1 MTRKISSVLIA
12 NRGEIALRVIRACRE
27 MGIKSIAVYSDED
40 TRSVHV
46 KKADAAY
53 HIGASQA
60 VKSYLDMNKI
70 MEVALSVG
78 ADAIH
83 PGYGF
88 LSENSE
94 FAEKCEKNNI
104 IFIGPGS
111 LCMELTGDKMKCKE
125 IMKETDVPTV
135 PGSLG
140 IIEEVDKAIEI
151 ARDAGYPVLLKSAYG
166 GGGRGIR
173 FANND
178 EQLRGEFEIA
188 SAESRAAFGK
198 SGLYVEKFLQGIRH
212 IEFQL
217 VRDTYG
223 NALHLFERECS
234 IQRRHQKLIEMAPSP
249 VMNRETRNR
258 IGGLAVKAAAAVDYR
273 NAGTAEFLRDS
284 EGNFYFIE
292 INSRLQV
299 EHPVTEMVTGIDL
312 VKLQIKL
319 ASDEEIPFKQ
329 DELQLHGSSIECRI
343 NAEDPYHDF
352 APSVGVVPN
361 CTLPYGPG
369 VRVDTYLY
377 PGSTVSGYYDSL
389 VAKLI
394 VWGQDFNEARMRM
407 LGAIDEFII
416 EGIST
421 TLPLYKTI
429 MIEENFIKG
438 NISTEYLEKFELIRK
453 MEDDGRRKI
462 AKLADSSVAAALI
475 QTEFLGKSEPGGTSR
490 YLPTRLPVWNRTV
503 EL

>member
-70 MEVALSVG
+70 MEVALSAG

-111 LCMELTGDKMKCKE
+111 VCMELTGDKMKCKE

-198 SGLYVEKFLQGIRH
+198 SGLY
-212 IEFQL
+212 
-217 VRDTYG
+217 
-223 NALHLFERECS
+223 S
-234 IQRRHQKLIEMAPSP
+234 
-249 VMNRETRNR
+249 
-258 IGGLAVKAAAAVDYR
+258 
-273 NAGTAEFLRDS
+273 
-284 EGNFYFIE
+284 
-292 INSRLQV
+292 
-299 EHPVTEMVTGIDL
+299 
-312 VKLQIKL
+312 
-319 ASDEEIPFKQ
+319 
-329 DELQLHGSSIECRI
+329 
-343 NAEDPYHDF
+343 
-352 APSVGVVPN
+352 
-361 CTLPYGPG
+361 
-369 VRVDTYLY
+369 
-377 PGSTVSGYYDSL
+377 
-389 VAKLI
+389 
-394 VWGQDFNEARMRM
+394 
-407 LGAIDEFII
+407 
-416 EGIST
+416 
-421 TLPLYKTI
+421 
-429 MIEENFIKG
+429 
-438 NISTEYLEKFELIRK
+438 
-453 MEDDGRRKI
+453 
-462 AKLADSSVAAALI
+462 
-475 QTEFLGKSEPGGTSR
+475 
-490 YLPTRLPVWNRTV
+490 
-503 EL
+503 